1 MATEVDST
9 ATLSLMVFL
18 GITLVYFILKYNFSQ
33 SGSMKLYTILYYL
46 GVIVSQY
53 FINLSVITER
63 CGTTNWALA
72 FMVTLIPWVIIF
84 GILNVL
90 LLQFPGWKAPFSNTI
105 GYLIANIAGAKNL
118 LIDYILKADYV
129 SELSEK
135 KKGGGKNSNLSI
147 TQKKKLTRK
156 NLQKGGASEEELK
169 LANEAIQ
176 HIYSDPSL
184 LINEVTPQSYNS
196 FWDRMK
202 PLFKPDADEHKEDLY
217 KLIELKEIVSEAIWY
232 ILTGSLIT
240 SISFNYIA
248 TADCG
253 VSADEMK
260 QRHDEYEQ
268 TMEVEASQP
277 VQQKVYET
285 TE

>member
-18 GITLVYFILKYNFSQ
+18 AITLVYFILKYNFSQ

-63 CGTTNWALA
+63 CGTTNWALS

-84 GILNVL
+84 GILNIL

-118 LIDYILKADYV
+118 LIDYILKSDYV

-135 KKGGGKNSNLSI
+135 KKGGGKKSNMSI
-147 TQKKKLTRK
+147 PQKKKQAKKHL
-156 NLQKGGASEEELK
+156 LKGGASEEDVK

-184 LINEVTPQSYNS
+184 LMNEVTPQTYNT

-202 PLFKPDADEHKEDLY
+202 PLFKPDADEHKEDFY

-248 TADCG
+248 TANCG
-253 VSADEMK
+253 IDADEMK
-260 QRHDEYEQ
+260 KRHDDYES
-268 TMEVEASQP
+268 TMEQEASQP
-277 VQQKVYET
+277 VKQKVYET